1 MSLFSKIKSFFKNM
15 FKIETY
21 VMLPEATEENIIQF
35 PTSEE
40 SDTNV
45 IKPNIFDIE
54 LLQRK
59 YENNIVSLDELTD
72 EELEMLN
79 DLYVSQIEKL
89 RVIKQDKE
97 NQLAEIENKINKKKE
112 VV

>member
-1 MSLFSKIKSFFKNM
+1 MNLFSKVKQFFKNM

-21 VMLPEATEENIIQF
+21 VMLPEATEDNIIQF
-35 PTSEE
+35 PSSE
-40 SDTNV
+40 DIQDNV

-59 YENNIVSLDELTD
+59 YENNIISLDDLSD
-72 EELEMLN
+72 NELEMLN
-79 DLYVSQIEKL
+79 ELYLSQIEKL

-97 NQLAEIENKINKKKE
+97 NQLAEIETKISKKKDII
-112 VV
+112 